1 MTDPAPVLPG
11 FDEFYRDTYSRVLA
25 GARFLAANM
34 VDAEQ
39 AVADGYAETA
49 KRWDR
54 VSGYE
59 AREAYVRRIVRQ
71 RLAKARRRRGRR
83 KHAETRGPVPPR
95 ATDPEL
101 SAQVRLVLDLIPLLP
116 PRQRAAIALSAQE
129 LTSEEIAQELGM
141 KASTVRTHLERAR
154 RRLRDA
160 LGIRPGTSGDRL
172 DEFVPAGTGARST
185 RPRPGTEQPEPDPLA
200 RLLRRGDTELR
211 EALAADTA
219 RRERLRALIA
229 DQIARPRR
237 WGR

>member
-1 MTDPAPVLPG
+1 MTDPALVPPG
-11 FDEFYRDTYSRVLA
+11 FDEFFRDTYSRVLV

-49 KRWDR
+49 KRWNR

-59 AREAYVRRIVRQ
+59 AREAYLRLIIRQ
-71 RLAKARRRRGRR
+71 RLAKAHRRRGRR
-83 KHAETRGPVPPR
+83 KHAEARATVSPR

-116 PRQRAAIALSAQE
+116 PKQRAVIALSAQE

-160 LGIRPGTSGDRL
+160 LGIRPGTSGGRL
-172 DEFVPAGTGARST
+172 DEFVPLRTGARSPH
-185 RPRPGTEQPEPDPLA
+185 PRPGAEQSDQLGL
-200 RLLRRGDTELR
+200 LLRRGATELR
-211 EALAADTA
+211 EGLAVDTT
-219 RRERLRALIA
+219 RRERVRALITA
-229 DQIARPRR
+229 RVARPGR

>member
-1 MTDPAPVLPG
+1 MTDPAQVPPG

-25 GARFLAANM
+25 GARFLAANI

-54 VSGYE
+54 VSSYE
-59 AREAYVRRIVRQ
+59 AREAYVRRIARQ
-71 RLAKARRRRGRR
+71 RLAKAHRHRSRR
-83 KHAETRGPVPPR
+83 KGAEARGPVPPR
-95 ATDPEL
+95 ASDPEL

-116 PRQRAAIALSAQE
+116 PKQRAVIVLSAQE

-172 DEFVPAGTGARST
+172 DEFMPAGTGARNL
-185 RPRPGTEQPEPDPLA
+185 RLRPGPKQPDQLA

-211 EALAADTA
+211 EAFAVDTA
-219 RRERLRALIA
+219 RRERVRAMIA
-229 DQIARPRR
+229 DRVARPGRWRR
-237 WGR
+237 